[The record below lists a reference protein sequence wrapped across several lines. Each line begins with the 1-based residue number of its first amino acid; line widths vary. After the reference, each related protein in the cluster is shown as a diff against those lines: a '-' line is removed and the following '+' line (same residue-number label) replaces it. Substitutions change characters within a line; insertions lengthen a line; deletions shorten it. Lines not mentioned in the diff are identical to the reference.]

1 MSGKTLPAY
10 LQQVLENHIAQSD
23 LVRDKELEDI
33 FSGLN
38 RLNDNVE
45 RLKAIILQRREEAN
59 DSETSASKDVKSK
72 KRP

>member
-10 LQQVLENHIAQSD
+10 LQQVLENHIEQSD

-33 FSGLN
+33 FSGLT

-45 RLKAIILQRREEAN
+45 RLKSIILKRREEA
-59 DSETSASKDVKSK
+59 DRAAQSASEKNKD
-72 KRP
+72 

>member
-33 FSGLN
+33 FRGLN

-45 RLKAIILQRREEAN
+45 RLKAVILKRRQE
-59 DSETSASKDVKSK
+59 SSASVPQAPVKNK
-72 KRP
+72 TGKE

>member
-33 FSGLN
+33 FISLT

-45 RLKAIILQRREEAN
+45 RLKATILKRRQEA
-59 DSETSASKDVKSK
+59 SPTTQPESVKRK
-72 KRP
+72 G

>member
-23 LVRDKELEDI
+23 LVRDKELEEI

-45 RLKAIILQRREEAN
+45 RLKSIILKRREEA
-59 DSETSASKDVKSK
+59 DKTAQRASQKSKD
-72 KRP
+72 